1 MKQTKRYSIQD
12 ESSSSQDT
20 KSTSSLSSGSALGK
34 RAADA
39 LANADLSGLSE
50 PKPDLETLTEIK
62 ETTERLATELN
73 DFLTKHEAANSPR
86 LLKAAEN
93 SNRRPDFANMS
104 DEAIADIQL
113 ATARKLREVCLSF
126 YAQLFLMISIYF
138 SFSQQ
143 HHHHFCLS
151 CNDHSILIISNSF
164 YRETETCSLKH
175 RKTNG
180 FRYF

>member
-1 MKQTKRYSIQD
+1 MQD

-20 KSTSSLSSGSALGK
+20 KSTSSLLSGSALGK

-50 PKPDLETLTEIK
+50 PKPDSETLTEIK

-113 ATARKLREVCLSF
+113 ATARKLREVC
-126 YAQLFLMISIYF
+126 
-138 SFSQQ
+138 
-143 HHHHFCLS
+143 
-151 CNDHSILIISNSF
+151 
-164 YRETETCSLKH
+164 RE
-175 RKTNG
+175 
-180 FRYF
+180 F